1 MNKLEK
7 LALTFATTSII
18 LIWILTIIF
27 VIGNIYAEE
36 FLPGVEGVNNVTW
49 GNTEGY
55 PDGYYK
61 EGYPV
66 DD

>member
-1 MNKLEK
+1 MKISPILVIGIIT
-7 LALTFATTSII
+7 LAI
-18 LIWILTIIF
+18 LILMNFPTGIAA
-27 VIGNIYAEE
+27 NCEE